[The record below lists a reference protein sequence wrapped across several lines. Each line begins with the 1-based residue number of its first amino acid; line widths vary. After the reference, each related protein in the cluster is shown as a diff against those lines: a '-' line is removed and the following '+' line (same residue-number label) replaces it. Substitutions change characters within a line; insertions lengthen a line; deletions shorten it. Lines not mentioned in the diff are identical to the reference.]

1 MRKFEKQ
8 LIFPFVTDLRTHQ
21 STEKC
26 RRRWGWKLE
35 KSLIILKPHI
45 WNSAPLMEIPSPPLP
60 ILPQKDI
67 RGLIQGK
74 SKMEGPSYRRYQ
86 CIQRYWCYVKS
97 RGIRYMCTLK
107 LFSKCWQPDSS
118 HSGRR
123 LEHLYLRNQTNLSW
137 KTLTSRIP

>member
-8 LIFPFVTDLRTHQ
+8 LIFPFVTDLRTQQ
-21 STEKC
+21 STKEC
-26 RRRWGWKLE
+26 QRRWDWKLE
-35 KSLIILKPHI
+35 KSLIILKPRI
-45 WNSAPLMEIPSPPLP
+45 WNPAPHMETPSPPLP

-74 SKMEGPSYRRYQ
+74 SKMEGPSHGRYQ
-86 CIQRYWCYVKS
+86 CIQGYWCYIKS

-107 LFSKCWQPDSS
+107 GFSKCWQPDSS

-123 LEHLYLRNQTNLSW
+123 LEHLSIKNQTNPSW